1 MTTPDTN
8 FGIYLSKLGG
18 WFGLSRSIY
27 IHIYVIW
34 VYHIVQVFIRFIVS
48 LLLLLQKNISN
59 NSPKWPIVPPCRS
72 GIQVTPGIR
81 CYPSNARGP
90 PSLRRRSKPQKLAR
104 SMNKSGHWGGSP
116 DFVQKDQGKL
126 DWNQLAQCSNNLR
139 LCLSA
144 KHFLDVSVWP
154 IDRYRTHKC
163 SQSMDIYGHRNH
175 KINQMRVS
183 EKVIQV
189 MVATLRGIQTHPNL
203 GYLGYLD
210 PYSPLNHINTSL
222 DHFSSCH
229 LCMLV
234 TIRASAIM

>member
-1 MTTPDTN
+1 M
-8 FGIYLSKLGG
+8 LSIKC
-18 WFGLSRSIY
+18 SRPSITS
-27 IHIYVIW
+27 
-34 VYHIVQVFIRFIVS
+34 QA
-48 LLLLLQKNISN
+48 LQTSEIGKINEQI
-59 NSPKWPIVPPCRS
+59 
-72 GIQVTPGIR
+72 G
-81 CYPSNARGP
+81 
-90 PSLRRRSKPQKLAR
+90 SLRGFSWFCSKGPRKAR
-104 SMNKSGHWGGSP
+104 LKPTGSMFK
-116 DFVQKDQGKL
+116 
-126 DWNQLAQCSNNLR
+126 NNLR